1 MSKKLGILTVI
12 GNDRPGI
19 ISQVSGILFKNGCN
33 LEDMSMTRLEQQLAM
48 MIIVCYEESRKKKT
62 QADLEGLMKKS
73 GLSFFWKD
81 LNVKLTS
88 GRFDRVSKTA
98 NTSCLVTAIGR
109 DRTGIVYEVSGLMSA
124 LKLNITDLNSQVL
137 GSGKNALYSM
147 MLEVD
152 IPAKFPLS
160 KLSKAS
166 AKLAEKLQVEIQ
178 IKPVERVQC

>member
-19 ISQVSGILFKNGCN
+19 IARVSGILFKNGCN
-33 LEDMSMTRLEQQLAM
+33 LEDMSMTRLERHLAM
-48 MIIVCYEESRKKKT
+48 MIIVCYEESKKKKT
-62 QADLEGLMKKS
+62 QADLETLAKS

-81 LNVKLTS
+81 LNVKLNAVRS
-88 GRFDRVSKTA
+88 DRVMKA
-98 NTSCLVTAIGR
+98 AATSCLVTAIGK

-124 LKLNITDLNSQVL
+124 LKLNITDLNSRVL
-137 GSGKNALYSM
+137 GSGKNTLYSM

-152 IPAKFPLS
+152 IPAKFSLS
-160 KLSKAS
+160 KLSNAA
-166 AKLAEKLQVEIQ
+166 AKLAKKLNVEIQ